1 MFFIGVLG
9 IPFLDVVRVLAAVL
23 ILGNVG
29 FTDRPGMEVGVIGEN
44 ELASVAALLG
54 VPPPALLRGLTSR
67 THNAR
72 GQLVK
77 SVCDANMVLLT
88 HSVQSVAVTS
98 AGRSGTMLK
107 GCLFMQSNMTR
118 DSLAKALYCRTV
130 ATIVRRAN
138 SLKRLGSTLGTLS
151 SDSNESVHN
160 QAEVTSQHA
169 STIGS
174 SAGR

>member
-1 MFFIGVLG
+1 MLG

-29 FTDRPGMEVGVIGEN
+29 FTDRPGVEVGVIGEN

-77 SVCDANMVLLT
+77 SVCDANMVCHRFHFIPLPFNPFFISFIISF
-88 HSVQSVAVTS
+88 HS
-98 AGRSGTMLK
+98 
-107 GCLFMQSNMTR
+107 F
-118 DSLAKALYCRTV
+118 
-130 ATIVRRAN
+130 AN
-138 SLKRLGSTLGTLS
+138 SNGSNHDEWLVCAVQHDQGFVGQSSLLPYRCHDREEGQQLEEIRLYPRHLVVRLERVCS
-151 SDSNESVHN
+151 
-160 QAEVTSQHA
+160 
-169 STIGS
+169 
-174 SAGR
+174 

>member
-1 MFFIGVLG
+1 MEGYNLKNLRYLQHGDTRQDEAEDAIRFQAWKACLGMFHVCWCNLQKCNAFVKASDHVISSTGVLG

-29 FTDRPGMEVGVIGEN
+29 FTDGPGVEVGVIGEN

-77 SVCDANMVLLT
+77 SVCDANMVQLT
-88 HSVQSVAVTS
+88 RSV
-98 AGRSGTMLK
+98 RS
-107 GCLFMQSNMTR
+107 
-118 DSLAKALYCRTV
+118 
-130 ATIVRRAN
+130 
-138 SLKRLGSTLGTLS
+138 
-151 SDSNESVHN
+151 EP
-160 QAEVTSQHA
+160 
-169 STIGS
+169 
-174 SAGR
+174 

>member
-1 MFFIGVLG
+1 MFFNNIREKPFPNIPSSIINTILFIGVLG

-29 FTDRPGMEVGVIGEN
+29 FTDRPGVEVGVIGEN

-88 HSVQSVAVTS
+88 HSVQSV
-98 AGRSGTMLK
+98 L
-107 GCLFMQSNMTR
+107 
-118 DSLAKALYCRTV
+118 
-130 ATIVRRAN
+130 
-138 SLKRLGSTLGTLS
+138 
-151 SDSNESVHN
+151 
-160 QAEVTSQHA
+160 
-169 STIGS
+169 
-174 SAGR
+174 

>member
-1 MFFIGVLG
+1 MKEKKKLWTGVLG

-29 FTDRPGMEVGVIGEN
+29 FTDRPGVEVGVIGEN

-77 SVCDANMVLLT
+77 SVCDANMVCRLVPSGFEQESRRMVVRLRSLT
-88 HSVQSVAVTS
+88 
-98 AGRSGTMLK
+98 
-107 GCLFMQSNMTR
+107 
-118 DSLAKALYCRTV
+118 
-130 ATIVRRAN
+130 
-138 SLKRLGSTLGTLS
+138 
-151 SDSNESVHN
+151 
-160 QAEVTSQHA
+160 
-169 STIGS
+169 
-174 SAGR
+174 

>member
-1 MFFIGVLG
+1 MFFSIGVLG

-29 FTDRPGMEVGVIGEN
+29 FTDRSGMEVGVIGEN

-107 GCLFMQSNMTR
+107 GVCLR
-118 DSLAKALYCRTV
+118 SLT
-130 ATIVRRAN
+130 
-138 SLKRLGSTLGTLS
+138 
-151 SDSNESVHN
+151 
-160 QAEVTSQHA
+160 
-169 STIGS
+169 
-174 SAGR
+174 